1 MYTYIFRS
9 PAVNSLKSMFMMG
22 DNITQSRLFANITLK
37 YLDRIVF
44 MRFLQKEKKNRF
56 TSQQSKSNKQT
67 HIQQIEF
74 VLRH

>member
-44 MRFLQKEKKNRF
+44 MRFLQKEKK
-56 TSQQSKSNKQT
+56 TVSHPNKANLINK
-67 HIQQIEF
+67 HAF
-74 VLRH
+74 NKLNLS